1 MRGNSLCDGKAGK
14 KVSRKWTEEE
24 VVALVAAINAVP
36 ASHALNWAEIAKL
49 IPERT
54 GKQCREKY
62 KVSSSLQSSKN
73 DLRPE
78 ISKAAWIASE
88 EFILARAHSEV
99 GNQWA
104 EIAKFL
110 PGRSENSIKNH
121 WNATLRSKAEA
132 KSRTLL
138 WTYGRLVHQQGG
150 TTSLR
155 TFHEAVRAYQRIP
168 DAEPLCCIEVPEA
181 YFLRSNRAAA
191 SGNGTPSYAK
201 PAAPLARPPAR
212 KRLSKEQESADSDES
227 DDNSMEDCLQPPHHM
242 ATRATANVAYLQA
255 TSSQSSGTTQ
265 PTDSLTAG
273 APTAAGPV
281 RHWRNVKLLN
291 QPPKPC
297 PLFFSSLSTSCDTAS
312 QGPLASLRLLGRPAL
327 PVLDLQA
334 QDSKKAATTQPATA
348 VAHPRGPWRLSIP
361 KTTNNQDPT
370 PKGLS
375 DEELAFLQDIID
387 DDVFSTVEPGSAP
400 RIPLFGMEGQKPVRL
415 QLPKDAPFT
424 HGSAPDSGMEMELLR
439 FLGEQATPRAHAAL
453 IQQVPGF
460 NLGGAGLP
468 GGQTVDYDAIDAAGL
483 LLESNHAVTP
493 SLSPYQPGSAR
504 KLAAHM
510 LSRFAQE
517 SGNDCSLSGKVMQPE
532 WLGSY
537 RAPSL
542 AAPRGSASHTISGK
556 RERDAAMYK
565 FDHQLAPSSSSNLC
579 PSEGR
584 PGNAVLW
591 QWAQPLPC
599 AASPA
604 RKAQRLNQLNLA
616 WS

>member
-1 MRGNSLCDGKAGK
+1 
-14 KVSRKWTEEE
+14 
-24 VVALVAAINAVP
+24 
-36 ASHALNWAEIAKL
+36 
-49 IPERT
+49 
-54 GKQCREKY
+54 
-62 KVSSSLQSSKN
+62 
-73 DLRPE
+73 
-78 ISKAAWIASE
+78 
-88 EFILARAHSEV
+88 
-99 GNQWA
+99 
-104 EIAKFL
+104 
-110 PGRSENSIKNH
+110 
-121 WNATLRSKAEA
+121 
-132 KSRTLL
+132 
-138 WTYGRLVHQQGG
+138 
-150 TTSLR
+150 
-155 TFHEAVRAYQRIP
+155 
-168 DAEPLCCIEVPEA
+168 
-181 YFLRSNRAAA
+181 
-191 SGNGTPSYAK
+191 
-201 PAAPLARPPAR
+201 
-212 KRLSKEQESADSDES
+212 
-227 DDNSMEDCLQPPHHM
+227 MEDCLQPPHHM

-361 KTTNNQDPT
+361 KTINNQDPT

-400 RIPLFGMEGQKPVRL
+400 RVPLFGMEGQKPVRL

-517 SGNDCSLSGKVMQPE
+517 SGNDCSLSGKESMPDPTPPVAGSCASNELLPTINTQISSSPASACELRIPFDLSAGNSLQCSTVGPPSKPSDTAIAALSGYCDQLGNGLGNQQDAASCRSLVRHFPVQHSSTGSMHSAGQCLQFSPALCKHPDQVMQPQ

-565 FDHQLAPSSSSNLC
+565 FDHQLAPSGSSDLC

-591 QWAQPLPC
+591 QWAQPQPC